1 MIEIIFL
8 SLIQGV
14 TEFIPV
20 SSSSHLFLI
29 SEFVDFKQKS
39 LTIDVSLHIGS
50 FLAVLTYFYKDIA
63 NLIENK
69 KLLIKIFISSLPVI
83 LVGFVLIQTNLIENF
98 RNLKVIG
105 WTTLIF
111 GVLLFLSDRFDIR
124 KTLSSDFDFK
134 AVLIIGF
141 FQILSLVPGVSR
153 SGITITAARFLKFK
167 RLDAAKIS
175 FLISIPTLGAVSLY
189 GLKNIIISEDLNFS
203 IINIISI
210 IFSFLFSLMTIKY
223 FLKYIQK
230 FSFDLFVVYRVAL
243 GFALL
248 VISYL

>member
-141 FQILSLVPGVSR
+141 FQVLSLVPGVSR

-175 FLISIPTLGAVSLY
+175 FLISIPTLGVVSLY

-230 FSFDLFVVYRVAL
+230 FSLDLFVVYRVAL

>member
-83 LVGFVLIQTNLIENF
+83 LVGFVLTCCNSPFQT
-98 RNLKVIG
+98 
-105 WTTLIF
+105 
-111 GVLLFLSDRFDIR
+111 
-124 KTLSSDFDFK
+124 
-134 AVLIIGF
+134 
-141 FQILSLVPGVSR
+141 
-153 SGITITAARFLKFK
+153 
-167 RLDAAKIS
+167 
-175 FLISIPTLGAVSLY
+175 
-189 GLKNIIISEDLNFS
+189 
-203 IINIISI
+203 
-210 IFSFLFSLMTIKY
+210 
-223 FLKYIQK
+223 
-230 FSFDLFVVYRVAL
+230 
-243 GFALL
+243 
-248 VISYL
+248 

>member
-223 FLKYIQK
+223 FLVQSLQKY
-230 FSFDLFVVYRVAL
+230 F
-243 GFALL
+243 
-248 VISYL
+248 

>member
-1 MIEIIFL
+1 MIEVLIL

-230 FSFDLFVVYRVAL
+230 FSLDLFVVYRVAL